1 MAGKAGILLQGLIC
15 LAVLAG
21 SISLMALAPD
31 PQRTSSEGAQWVYL
45 RLAFPV
51 PQKHL
56 AAPAGAGRQDLL
68 EQQ

>member
-1 MAGKAGILLQGLIC
+1 MAGKAGILLQGLAC

-21 SISLMALAPD
+21 SICLLALAPD

-51 PQKHL
+51 PQ
-56 AAPAGAGRQDLL
+56 
-68 EQQ
+68 